1 MRLFV
6 FLAMRTLLLLGFFY
20 SAFCNAQQNKTAA
33 LIAQLDN
40 KQFVI
45 DHNAKAS
52 FSYTNKAATKLIRK
66 GTKVRKEL
74 FTALADS
81 NKVIMVQLILCNVYF
96 KKATFAGPKMV
107 TENDEHVN
115 KYFLGEENGE
125 GLIISEVKKNGDY
138 TLFIRGND
146 LEKTRQF
153 WRRKMNL
160 E

>member
-1 MRLFV
+1 
-6 FLAMRTLLLLGFFY
+6 MRTLLLIGFFY
-20 SAFCNAQQNKTAA
+20 CTFCAAQQNKTAV

-45 DHNAKAS
+45 DHNAKSS
-52 FSYTNKAATKLIRK
+52 FSYTSKAANKLIRK
-66 GTKVRKEL
+66 SAKVRKEL
-74 FTALADS
+74 FIALSDS
-81 NKVIMVQLILCNVYF
+81 NKVIMVQLILCNIYF

-125 GLIISEVKKNGDY
+125 GLIISEMKKNGDY
-138 TLFIRGND
+138 TLFIRGSD

-153 WRRKMNL
+153 WKKKMNL
-160 E
+160 Q